1 MSFVHGLCLAEP
13 VSSRTTL
20 YWCLAVFPLESGEA
34 GGSFLSSRFQLGVP
48 QRVLHTSV
56 CKDVGQPP
64 ITHLGLGNFWGKEEQ
79 DRLKVLIE
87 ERYRK

>member
-1 MSFVHGLCLAEP
+1 MGYAWLSLSAPGPLSIGALLCFLL
-13 VSSRTTL
+13 RR
-20 YWCLAVFPLESGEA
+20 GEA
-34 GGSFLSSRFQLGVP
+34 GVCFLSSRFQPGVP